1 MTIMTIKLSETAT
14 KSEIADQ
21 FKQLKQA
28 KKLDVGKYAGKL
40 KWGQDPLDYQ
50 RRLRDE

>member
-1 MTIMTIKLSETAT
+1 MTIKLSNTAT

-21 FKQLKQA
+21 LKQLKPA
-28 KKLDVGKYAGKL
+28 KKLDIGKYVGKL

-50 RRLRDE
+50 RQLRDE